1 MEAVLDQDTVH
12 PFRAVEKGVGR
23 VVDVVPVGEIDVG
36 SKELGLDDQ
45 KASRVEELVEAGEF
59 ELRIVKMFGYFAAD
73 DKVIGDVERLR
84 VWNEKGIIGGNGV
97 TLFTQEFGDDR
108 SGSSAVV

>member
-1 MEAVLDQDTVH
+1 MS
-12 PFRAVEKGVGR
+12 R
-23 VVDVVPVGEIDVG
+23 VIDVVPVWEIDVG
-36 SKELGLDDQ
+36 GKELGLDDQ
-45 KASRVEELVEAGEF
+45 KAARLEELLEARKF
-59 ELRIVKMFGYFAAD
+59 AIRIVKMFGYFAAD

-84 VWNEKGIIGGNGV
+84 VLDEKGIVGGHGV